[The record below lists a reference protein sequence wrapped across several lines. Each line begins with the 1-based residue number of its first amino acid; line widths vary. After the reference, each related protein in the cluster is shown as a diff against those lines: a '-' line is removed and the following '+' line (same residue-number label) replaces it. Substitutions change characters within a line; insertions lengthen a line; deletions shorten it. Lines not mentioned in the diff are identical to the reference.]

1 MNIQSILALTDLSAP
16 SRRAVAR
23 AGLIAAEHRALLKIL
38 YAAPALGRCADSDA
52 AARTSALAQEIAA
65 RFGILVKCIPHAPG
79 SGHLADVR
87 AAARRVDLLVVD
99 ADCERGSPAGFGG
112 SPVTRLLRAVAC
124 PVLVTQREALH
135 RYRRLL
141 VAVDFTPA
149 SQRMVGL
156 AWALDGTAEVE
167 LFHALSGAPEGRLRL
182 ADASEQALKASRHQ
196 RLGEARERM
205 FWLSDSAPPAPERRV
220 VSAIGQGDPARQA
233 AVQQQARGAELLV
246 VGKRQRHGPLA
257 ALADFLLGSV
267 AQRVLGM
274 ATADVLVVPY
284 ATRTQPEAADARLG
298 TGMKAV
304 PR

>member
-16 SRRAVAR
+16 SRRAVTR

-38 YAAPALGRCADSDA
+38 YAAPALGNCGESDA
-52 AARTSALAQEIAA
+52 AARTSALARELAA

-79 SGHLADVR
+79 SGHLADVS

-99 ADCERGSPAGFGG
+99 ADCERRGPAGFGG
-112 SPVTRLLRAVAC
+112 SPITRLLRAVAC
-124 PVLVTQREALH
+124 PVLVTRREALH

-149 SQRMVGL
+149 SKRMVAL
-156 AWALDGTAEVE
+156 AWALDGTAQVE

-182 ADASEQALKASRHQ
+182 ADASDQAIKACRHQ
-196 RLGEARERM
+196 RLGAARERM
-205 FWLSDSAPPAPERRV
+205 FWLSDSTPANDRRL

-233 AVQQQARGAELLV
+233 AVQQQASGAELLV
-246 VGKRQRHGPLA
+246 VGKRQRVGPFA
-257 ALADFLLGSV
+257 ALADLLIGSV

-284 ATRTQPEAADARLG
+284 DARSRAEPIDAPLG
-298 TGMKAV
+298 AVAKAF
-304 PR
+304 RS

>member
-1 MNIQSILALTDLSAP
+1 MTIQSILALTDLSAH
-16 SRRAVAR
+16 SRRAVTR
-23 AGLIAAEHRALLKIL
+23 AGLIAAEHGALLKLL
-38 YAAPALGRCADSDA
+38 YAAPALGGCGDSDA

-79 SGHLADVR
+79 SGHLADVS
-87 AAARRVDLLVVD
+87 AAARRADLLVVD
-99 ADCERGSPAGFGG
+99 VGCEGRGPAAFGASPI
-112 SPVTRLLRAVAC
+112 TRLLRAVAC

-149 SQRMVGL
+149 SKRMVAL
-156 AWALDGTAEVE
+156 AWALDGTAQVE
-167 LFHALSGAPEGRLRL
+167 LFHALSRAPEGRLRL
-182 ADASEQALKASRHQ
+182 ADASDQALKASRHQ

-205 FWLSDSAPPAPERRV
+205 FWLSDSTPVPDRRV

-233 AVQQQARGAELLV
+233 AVQQQASGAELLV
-246 VGKRQRHGPLA
+246 VGKRQRVGPLA

-284 ATRTQPEAADARLG
+284 DARARPEAIDTPLG
-298 TGMKAV
+298 AGLQAIT
-304 PR
+304 R

>member
-1 MNIQSILALTDLSAP
+1 MNIQSILALTDLSAS
-16 SRRAVAR
+16 SRRAVTR

-52 AARTSALAQEIAA
+52 AARTAALAREIAA

-87 AAARRVDLLVVD
+87 VAARRADLLVVD
-99 ADCERGSPAGFGG
+99 ADCERGGPAGFGG
-112 SPVTRLLRAVAC
+112 SPVTRLLRTVAC

-149 SQRMVGL
+149 SQRMVAL
-156 AWALDGTAEVE
+156 AWALDGTAQVE
-167 LFHALSGAPEGRLRL
+167 LFHALSRAPEGRLRL

-205 FWLSDSAPPAPERRV
+205 FWLSEATPAAERRV

-233 AVQQQARGAELLV
+233 AVQQQASGADLLV
-246 VGKRQRHGPLA
+246 VGKRQRQGPLA

-284 ATRTQPEAADARLG
+284 DARARPEAVDAPLG
-298 TGMKAV
+298 AGLQAV